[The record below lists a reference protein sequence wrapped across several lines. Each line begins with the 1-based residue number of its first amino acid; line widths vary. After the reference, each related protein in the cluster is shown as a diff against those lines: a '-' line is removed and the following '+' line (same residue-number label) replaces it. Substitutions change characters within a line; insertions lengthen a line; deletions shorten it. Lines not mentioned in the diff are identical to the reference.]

1 MHGFDENAN
10 YEPRNTISHEE
21 VALSDESSDED
32 AIPPVAA
39 HATISTSCT
48 SALDVPLAPSPQ
60 PGPSGLGRAVSATLS
75 DDGQS
80 YSVRL
85 QANSSGTTSVT
96 PSGTPSDEE
105 DVAVVQ
111 VVRPASPEIITLS
124 DSGEE
129 EEKEESPEVTPA
141 PASSSSSSS
150 SSSARG
156 KALKRRLIASNAA
169 SKHRSRKDKS
179 LKKVHKKRPRSSRT
193 SRDVESDCDAG
204 AGSVRPQRYWDLDPE
219 DIRRL
224 RKETRISSKSRPSK
238 KARTS

>member
-1 MHGFDENAN
+1 MG
-10 YEPRNTISHEE
+10 
-21 VALSDESSDED
+21 
-32 AIPPVAA
+32 
-39 HATISTSCT
+39 
-48 SALDVPLAPSPQ
+48 
-60 PGPSGLGRAVSATLS
+60 
-75 DDGQS
+75 
-80 YSVRL
+80 
-85 QANSSGTTSVT
+85 
-96 PSGTPSDEE
+96 DEE

-141 PASSSSSSS
+141 PASSSS

>member
-1 MHGFDENAN
+1 MCVCVCVCLCIVCCFC
-10 YEPRNTISHEE
+10 
-21 VALSDESSDED
+21 LSVCLCVCASFHLS
-32 AIPPVAA
+32 ICV
-39 HATISTSCT
+39 CFLVCFVCLQ

-193 SRDVESDCDAG
+193 SR
-204 AGSVRPQRYWDLDPE
+204 
-219 DIRRL
+219 
-224 RKETRISSKSRPSK
+224 
-238 KARTS
+238 

>member
-1 MHGFDENAN
+1 MFDCFLVFQLLNKTEKLFV
-10 YEPRNTISHEE
+10 ISL
-21 VALSDESSDED
+21 VIMIFPPSFLFLS
-32 AIPPVAA
+32 VFQ
-39 HATISTSCT
+39 TTS
-48 SALDVPLAPSPQ
+48 DVPLAQSPQ

-124 DSGEE
+124 DSDEE
-129 EEKEESPEVTPA
+129 EPKEESEVTA
-141 PASSSSSSS
+141 ASSSSS
-150 SSSARG
+150 RG
-156 KALKRRLIASNAA
+156 KALKRRLISSNAA

-179 LKKVHKKRPRSSRT
+179 LKKMHKKRSRSSRT
-193 SRDVESDCDAG
+193 SRQLIEQPNQLDLSDC
-204 AGSVRPQRYWDLDPE
+204 
-219 DIRRL
+219 
-224 RKETRISSKSRPSK
+224 
-238 KARTS
+238 TSIVCFI